1 MKRKQFL
8 TAALQAG
15 IALLMFCAC
24 SSEEFAEQSLSESTE
39 NSRLYI
45 SVNVPATGG
54 IVVDRFTRA
63 GVAGEVHENELK
75 SLNVYLFKK
84 GAGTGETDYT
94 FAKEASIEGTQLG
107 AGSNGK
113 KTCSVDIDAE
123 LIGETVKVVLIA
135 NDKPSNVK
143 LEVSKTTLDAFRAA
157 VATASVTDKAAAD
170 VLVGNKTTGFPM
182 AVVSEDVKLTA
193 AGATATVSLVRSVAR
208 IDIKHNAPGLTIKA
222 VKLTNVNNKSCLLG
236 KAAAGVNIPLSVNKV
251 ELAPI
256 ADYTTA
262 LGNGLEYGSVATTK
276 CAFYLYEQEVTAEG
290 SSPVVTIYYE
300 IDSKT
305 GSLGE
310 GIISVKFQKKPE
322 NSWVSVVRNTIY
334 TIELGDGKPFDK
346 SQVIATF
353 KVVDWISGEEITD
366 VINPDTEGQN

>member
-94 FAKEASIEGTQLG
+94 FAKEASITQFG
-107 AGSNGK
+107 DGSDGK

-135 NDKPSNVK
+135 NDKPTNVVLTK
-143 LEVSKTTLDAFRAA
+143 DVTTLEAFRAA

-222 VKLTNVNNKSCLLG
+222 VKLTNVNNKSCLLS

-256 ADYTTA
+256 EAYTTV
-262 LGNGLEYGSVATTK
+262 LGSSGLGHSEPVAAQ

>member
-94 FAKEASIEGTQLG
+94 FAKEASITQFG
-107 AGSNGK
+107 DGSDGK

-135 NDKPSNVK
+135 NDKPTNVVLTK
-143 LEVSKTTLDAFRAA
+143 DVTTLEAFRAA

-222 VKLTNVNNKSCLLG
+222 VKLTNVNNKSCLLS

-353 KVVDWISGEEITD
+353 KVVDWIGGEEITD